1 MMVDTKYDKYE
12 NVTSM
17 SSMTNDKTINDKQ
30 LSGLLALCAPP
41 YSQPDRKILVFLRLP
56 LILS

>member
-17 SSMTNDKTINDKQ
+17 SSMTNDKQQPMTNKY
-30 LSGLLALCAPP
+30 LASLPTVPP
-41 YSQPDRKILVFLRLP
+41 LTAS
-56 LILS
+56 LIVKY